1 MQTIGRFYCM
11 NICRKIKKDVVK
23 YFTFLL
29 LASGLFLSL
38 TLNNKFQT
46 NVNRTLRTDQI
57 NSKSFENK

>member
-1 MQTIGRFYCM
+1 M